1 MDCSPRVPFVH
12 GISQA
17 RILESVAI
25 SFSRLFTRPRDWTH
39 VSCNDKN
46 FLYHWATREAWFR
59 NICLHLKH
67 QLPRWLPNITGDFF
81 KVFIS
86 LSFAFQL
93 FFWMNFRSSQPWDNM
108 ILKISNN
115 KHIFVRNSNG
125 IRKYLMT
132 LFAFKSSRSPQV
144 Y

>member
-1 MDCSPRVPFVH
+1 MDCSPTVPLVH

-17 RILESVAI
+17 RLLDWVAI
-25 SFSRLFTRPRDWTH
+25 SFSRLFTQPMDWTH

-46 FLYHWATREAWFR
+46 FLYHWATREAQFR

-67 QLPRWLPNITGDFF
+67 QLPRWLPNVTGNFF

-93 FFWMNFRSSQPWDNM
+93 FFWMNLISSQPWDNM
-108 ILKISNN
+108 ISKISND
-115 KHIFVRNSNG
+115 KCIFVKNSNC
-125 IRKYLMT
+125 IRKYLMI
-132 LFAFKSSRSPQV
+132 LFAFKSSRCHQV